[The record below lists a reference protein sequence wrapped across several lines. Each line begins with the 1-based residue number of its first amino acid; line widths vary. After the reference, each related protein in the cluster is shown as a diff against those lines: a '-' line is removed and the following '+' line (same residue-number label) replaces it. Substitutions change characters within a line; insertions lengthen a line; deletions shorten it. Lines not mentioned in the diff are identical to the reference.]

1 MNNFYVISR
10 QVLTK
15 KKTKQLKGISR
26 LMALSGFTVPS
37 DHNLQS
43 PVDAQI
49 RNHVECN
56 ETTGEM

>member
-1 MNNFYVISR
+1 
-10 QVLTK
+10 
-15 KKTKQLKGISR
+15 
-26 LMALSGFTVPS
+26 MALSGFTVPS
-37 DHNLQS
+37 DHNPQS